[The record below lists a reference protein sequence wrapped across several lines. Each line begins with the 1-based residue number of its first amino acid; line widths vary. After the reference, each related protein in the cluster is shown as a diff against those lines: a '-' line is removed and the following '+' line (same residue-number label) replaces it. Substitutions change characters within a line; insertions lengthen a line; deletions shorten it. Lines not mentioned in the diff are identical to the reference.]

1 MTPIQ
6 PTDVLK
12 YITMIRVNYPD
23 AFTFFNAND
32 MDKYFNTGEETE
44 TSALIKSWYA
54 ILKDYPKEICNK
66 AVINAIKHFEYGK
79 YPKIN
84 DILKEI
90 EKMRVAYEKSDEEL
104 WAELTG
110 VLREVSRNRYA
121 YGYTFIDTNGKTQ
134 GDNARQRNKDIFERL
149 SPELK
154 AYCSNLSG
162 LIALA
167 ELTTDELNYEKGRF
181 LRVMPTIKQRAKTK
195 EETPAQ
201 LAVLI
206 QGLSKQFALGCAE
219 TKLLQGD

>member
-1 MTPIQ
+1 MTAIQ
-6 PTDVLK
+6 PTDINK
-12 YITMIRVNYPD
+12 YITTIRIN
-23 AFTFFNAND
+23 FENAYKTQTD
-32 MDKYFNTGEETE
+32 EERE
-44 TSALIKSWYA
+44 ILIRSWFV
-54 ILKDYPKEICNK
+54 ILKDYPKEIVDK
-66 AVINAIKHFEYGK
+66 AVINSIKYAKFAPRIG
-79 YPKIN
+79 
-84 DILKEI
+84 DIVEQI
-90 EKMRVAYEKSDEEL
+90 EKMCEAYEKSDEEL

-121 YGYTFIDTNGKTQ
+121 YNYTFIDANGKTQ

-181 LRVMPTIKQRAKTK
+181 LRVMPTIKQRAKTRD
-195 EETPAQ
+195 EIPAQ

-206 QGLSKQFALGCAE
+206 QGLSNHFALDCDN
-219 TKLLQGD
+219 TKLLNGD